1 MSVESNLLAE
11 YFERRA
17 AQERRDHVERERL
30 LAVAR
35 AYREQAKAER
45 ERQSDQDLSGHSK
58 LQARP
63 GDSDS
68 ASR

>member
-11 YFERRA
+11 YFELRA
-17 AQERRDHVERERL
+17 AQERRDHVGRERL

-35 AYREQAKAER
+35 AYREQAAER
-45 ERQSDQDLSGHSK
+45 EPQSDQDLSGHSK
-58 LQARP
+58 SRARP